1 MLLRGGVYMC
11 VGLRGIT
18 MGVKAELR
26 SGVIGHKRRFC
37 VCVADWRIDKSIA
50 TEGES
55 YWAAVAVRRFGWKGF
70 K

>member
-1 MLLRGGVYMC
+1 M
-11 VGLRGIT
+11 
-18 MGVKAELR
+18 MGKVKAELR

-37 VCVADWRIDKSIA
+37 VCVADWLIDKSIA
-50 TEGES
+50 TEGEG